1 MIINRN
7 YDSNQ
12 DFSHFTGVGFNV
24 LFINERMV
32 VFLGNKSSHIKPYPC
47 CCLFFVLSFVF
58 GCCLVGVFSLFV
70 FCFFVFLL
78 LFFFYFFSSF
88 FYWGGGDFRSL
99 LLFVCLFCFVLF
111 LGGGFLCVFLYL

>member
-47 CCLFFVLSFVF
+47 CCLFFFLSFVF
-58 GCCLVGVFSLFV
+58 GCCLVGLFFSLFV
-70 FCFFVFLL
+70 FCFFVFFVVVFFL
-78 LFFFYFFSSF
+78 LFFFFFF
-88 FYWGGGDFRSL
+88 IGGEGIFGL
-99 LLFVCLFCFVLF
+99 FCCLFVCFVLF
-111 LGGGFLCVFLYL
+111 CF